1 MNALK
6 TLFVIGALTLSSLA
20 MAEGGGDRTFSR
32 MQQAEEDSTLV
43 AQQQQKTATPVA
55 ETNVN
60 NTDHTKC

>member
-43 AQQQQKTATPVA
+43 AQQQKTATPVA
-55 ETNVN
+55 ETKVN